1 MADKK
6 SIVEI
11 KKNVPISEIKPY
23 EKNYQKHDINLEHIK
38 NSIKDFDFDVPI
50 VVDVNNVIV
59 KGHGRYEALKELG
72 KDTIPF
78 VAVNTALD
86 TEKKASA
93 ARIADNE
100 SSKAAVIDF
109 EILNDEIDLIG
120 EDFEMGDYGLDF
132 EINDL
137 DYSIL
142 EDEGGDLENQIQE
155 MANGTRK
162 AILLEFKTEDYE
174 PALKII
180 NELRGQDVYVGGLIL
195 NYLIIKRHEL
205 KNEDN

>member
-1 MADKK
+1 MTNESK
-6 SIVEI
+6 I
-11 KKNVPISEIKPY
+11 KILQNVPISEIKPY
-23 EKNYQKHDINLEHIK
+23 EKNYQKHDANLEHIK

-72 KDTIPF
+72 KDTIPL
-78 VAVNTALD
+78 VAINMALD
-86 TEKKASA
+86 TKKKASA

-100 SSKAAVIDF
+100 SSKAAVVDND
-109 EILNDEIDLIG
+109 ILNFELDLIG
-120 EDFEMGDYGLDF
+120 EDFDLGDYGLDL

-142 EDEGGDLENQIQE
+142 EDQSGDLENQIKE
-155 MANGTRK
+155 MADGTRK
-162 AILLEFKTEDYE
+162 AILLEFRIEDYE

-180 NELRGQDVYVGGLIL
+180 NELRGQDIYVGGLIL
-195 NYLIIKRHEL
+195 NHLIIKRHEL
-205 KNEDN
+205 KNETD